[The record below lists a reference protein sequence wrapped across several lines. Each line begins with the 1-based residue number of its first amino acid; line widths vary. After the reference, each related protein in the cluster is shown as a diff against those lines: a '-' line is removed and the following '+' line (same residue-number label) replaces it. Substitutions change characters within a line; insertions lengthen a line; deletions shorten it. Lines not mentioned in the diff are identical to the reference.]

1 MKKHATPILILFIL
15 ILSVTLVARGWLD
28 SKSFDLNVLI
38 GANILLFIL
47 GLITFLLQLN
57 GIKNSNPHVFV
68 RGVMGGMIIK
78 MFALVIALVVYIN
91 ISDGSLNKR
100 SIWAALFMYLIY
112 LTTEVVL
119 FMRLN
124 RKANA

>member
-1 MKKHATPILILFIL
+1 MNKHATPLLILFIL
-15 ILSVTLVARGWLD
+15 ILSVTFIIRGWLD
-28 SKSFDLNVLI
+28 SKGFDTNVLI
-38 GANILLFIL
+38 GANILLFML
-47 GLITFLLQLN
+47 GLITFLLQLK

-91 ISDGSLNKR
+91 ISDGNLNKR

-112 LTTEVVL
+112 LTIEVVL

>member
-28 SKSFDLNVLI
+28 SKGFDTNVLI

-91 ISDGSLNKR
+91 ISDGNLNKR

-112 LTTEVVL
+112 LTAEVVL

>member
-1 MKKHATPILILFIL
+1 MKKHATPILILFLL

-28 SKSFDLNVLI
+28 SKDFDTNVLI

-91 ISDGSLNKR
+91 ISDGNLNKR

-112 LTTEVVL
+112 LTAEVVL